1 MVGVLVVGVGAIVY
15 KGRKFE
21 ADSKVAV
28 VGQAGL
34 VLKER
39 YAVIIEP
46 LNKCFFVRTPRL
58 KNLISFV
65 LSCSTA
71 ISSNAPFSSGDN
83 SIIDSCTASRP
94 TKLRQR
100 SNRKESNTMN
110 ELFDKARCKC
120 YYESMDG
127 LGKARKYLVRK
138 LNTKM

>member
-1 MVGVLVVGVGAIVY
+1 MFLCPYPQIKKSHVFHSV
-15 KGRKFE
+15 
-21 ADSKVAV
+21 S
-28 VGQAGL
+28 
-34 VLKER
+34 
-39 YAVIIEP
+39 
-46 LNKCFFVRTPRL
+46 
-58 KNLISFV
+58 
-65 LSCSTA
+65 STD